1 MKKIEENLILQN
13 SDLLIKTLSILTEKL
28 IKYIERAKN
37 IIILNTYFN
46 FVRISDPKSPGDD
59 FYAFQKCLL
68 LQGID
73 KNEPPVIEK
82 RNILKLNMNNI
93 ISKRIPEDVGKFK
106 YYEKFTK
113 NNFCHGEFC
122 HYVVPSFFKGIK
134 YLFNSK
140 TLAETFG
147 ILRAFHFNTTLY
159 CMPSEVRWA
168 SNRYS
173 GRFR

>member
-1 MKKIEENLILQN
+1 M
-13 SDLLIKTLSILTEKL
+13 LLSLHYKTYQEKL

-37 IIILNTYFN
+37 IIVLNTYFN

-134 YLFNSK
+134 EPQTIYDFHLFQFYYFHLILIYLIFLK
-140 TLAETFG
+140 F
-147 ILRAFHFNTTLY
+147 
-159 CMPSEVRWA
+159 
-168 SNRYS
+168 
-173 GRFR
+173 